1 MLHSFNHAM
10 DRQLANL
17 NVPPAAS
24 QSLQAQRTKLAA
36 ASLPEELD
44 QTTKQLIGRAIA
56 ESFVHAF
63 RLIMAIGAMLAAVSA
78 IVAWVLIGTAG
89 QKKYPRPPKAFAD

>member
-1 MLHSFNHAM
+1 
-10 DRQLANL
+10 
-17 NVPPAAS
+17 VPPAAS

-44 QTTKQLIGRAIA
+44 QTTKQLIGQAIA

-63 RLIMAIGAMLAAVSA
+63 RLIMVIGAILAAVSA
-78 IVAWVLIGTAG
+78 IVAWVLIGAVG